1 MLEEKLEEEQEQ
13 KMLEGMCSGEIKSC
27 QNVIR
32 HVQTFV

>member
-1 MLEEKLEEEQEQ
+1 MLEEKLEEEQ
-13 KMLEGMCSGEIKSC
+13 KMLEGKSC